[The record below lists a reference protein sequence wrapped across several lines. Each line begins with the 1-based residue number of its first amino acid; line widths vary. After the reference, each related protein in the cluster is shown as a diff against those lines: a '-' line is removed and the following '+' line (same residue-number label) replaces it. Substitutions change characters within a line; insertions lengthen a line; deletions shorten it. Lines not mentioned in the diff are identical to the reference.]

1 MKSKIYNIL
10 LTLVIALAAVACA
23 EDPLYDPSYIGEG
36 EAEVTAEVTFQA
48 FTPSNTSRAVEG
60 GASGSLMKH
69 IENVCVVFYAIDG
82 NQDKLAYTFFYD
94 TLETESSTEN
104 PSDITYSAPNESG
117 HRAEKT
123 TLKTTIRIPKIT
135 YGKYHVYAVANVDR
149 TLLTEDVLSDSKNLK
164 NLKLEWNQSELA
176 ANSQMF
182 GYFTLSS
189 DKKSKGFDAPDIT
202 INQKN
207 VSLHSWIK
215 RAASKVT
222 VAFDG
227 TGLKDGVEIFI
238 KSVQIFDIPKTCLLG
253 ADNPATPSE
262 ENSAPDPLNNYSK
275 IELINNPGQI
285 MTYYP
290 EGVNADNVTPA
301 SYTESWPGYISKKKR
316 PINGYNQEIVD
327 SDISDE
333 QKLID
338 LHGEDINA
346 LYFYENLQ
354 GLGKEGTPTDK
365 HQQVNTEHKNQGVVS
380 YPEGVDPDDVAWK
393 DAKPYGTYIIVQAYY
408 RSNDPTG
415 KEGEGKIT
423 YRFMLGK
430 DTHLDYNAERN
441 HHYKLTLRFKGWAND
456 VDWHIDYKK
465 DDDPKLRFPRPF
477 YISYLYNHT
486 AMIPLEFDA
495 DKDDVQIEEVTVNII
510 ENNWAPT
517 DCEYGWNGTL
527 QSTTDY
533 DKIVNSQPSW
543 LYDTYYRYVST
554 PDIVNNHPWNGFL
567 SLHRPTYSLVI
578 PEPEDLTH
586 SQPSVFNQSYYNSE
600 KGTGLYS
607 RTYRGDAVKIS
618 EFPLYEAM
626 DKDSIHVSWDN
637 GTYYVKI
644 PIWTRARN
652 LITRTGYTGN
662 NIYNAYYR
670 DAKVN
675 VRIKLSNNDI
685 LDSADGD
692 FTGIIGSGSNIDVR
706 QVRRLVNP
714 KGIYRSKDK
723 TDDFNVVLK
732 VLKDENASKFE
743 DLISDGPWRAYVI
756 KQTED
761 FISLE
766 GAPNTTTSNH
776 IFMFHDE
783 VLTRPSIEGIEKSKI
798 DFTIKFKGPATTP
811 RYAIIRVEYNYNS
824 CYHLIFVRQGMEADD
839 TFGDKRKWCTG
850 NNIDQNNIA
859 TNPLD
864 EGSLFKFGN
873 WNGITS
879 ESNVNKGKTLW
890 RMVTPND
897 FKNNGGKN
905 LKMTDGS
912 TMDWDNITYKDPAGS
927 QFTTGG
933 KYRVATLDDYMS
945 LMPPST
951 TDDGSWHI
959 KVGYGV
965 CYFDGATK
973 TAETINDAFGHKG
986 SGNTTQGMRGCFVYD
1001 TDTGGNLF
1009 FPIGSSGYGHRKNDG
1024 WNWNHTQTTWPD
1036 GVSGLLRYSCNPRWG
1051 YFDAVHSPS
1060 AYTENKRMYKY
1071 GIFDAPMFLDIFRS
1085 EGAIY
1090 WLDKEYETERD
1101 AEGNNL
1107 FSGWDIN
1114 YATFDFNKI
1123 SSGNIAHGKD
1133 ACFVR
1138 CIEN

>member
-1 MKSKIYNIL
+1 MKSKIYDIL
-10 LTLVIALAAVACA
+10 ITIVFYLAAVSCA

-36 EAEVTAEVTFQA
+36 EAEVTAEVTFKA
-48 FTPSNTSRAVEG
+48 FTPSKSSRAVEG

-69 IENVCVVFYAIDG
+69 IDNLCVVFYAIDD
-82 NQDKLAYTFFYD
+82 NQDKLAYTLFYD
-94 TLETESSTEN
+94 KLYTEDSTDD
-104 PSDITYSAPNESG
+104 PSDITYGESG
-117 HRAEKT
+117 RAETT
-123 TLKTTIRIPKIT
+123 TLKTTIRIPKIN

-149 TLLTEDVLSDSKNLK
+149 SLLTEKVLSDSKNLK
-164 NLKLEWNQSELA
+164 NLQLQWNENPTELA
-176 ANSQMF
+176 SNSQMF

-189 DKKSKGFDAPDIT
+189 ADASKGFDAPEII
-202 INQKN
+202 INKKN
-207 VSLHSWIK
+207 VTLHSWIK

-227 TGLKDGVEIFI
+227 TNLNPGVEIFI

-253 ADNPATPSE
+253 ADNPAAPSE
-262 ENSAPDPLNNYSK
+262 ENSAPDPLNDYSK

-290 EGVNADNVTPA
+290 DGVDAGNVTPA
-301 SYTESWPGYISKKKR
+301 SYTSSWPGYVSR
-316 PINGYNQEIVD
+316 THPVNGYNQAIAN
-327 SDISDE
+327 SDESSE
-333 QKLID
+333 QKLIA

-346 LYFYENLQ
+346 FYFYENLQ

-365 HQQVNTEHKNQGVVS
+365 YQQVTDEHENQGIVS

-408 RSNDPTG
+408 KSNDPTG

-430 DTHLDYNAERN
+430 DNHLDYNAERN
-441 HHYKLTLRFKGWAND
+441 HHYKLTLRFNHWAND

-465 DDDPKLRFPRPF
+465 DDEPKLRFPRPF

-486 AMIPLEFDA
+486 SMIPLEFDA
-495 DKDDVQIEEVTVNII
+495 DKKDVQITSVTVNIT

-533 DKIVNSQPSW
+533 NKIVASQPSW
-543 LYDTYYRYVST
+543 LYDKYYRYVST
-554 PDIVNNHPWNGFL
+554 PDIVNAHPWNGFL
-567 SLHRPTYSLVI
+567 SLYRPQYSLVI

-586 SQPSVFNQSYYNSE
+586 TQPSIFNQSYYNSE
-600 KGTGLYS
+600 LGTGLHT
-607 RTYRGDAVKIS
+607 RTYSGDDVKIS
-618 EFPLYEAM
+618 EYPLYEAM
-626 DKDSIHVSWDN
+626 DKDKIHVSWDN

-675 VRIKLSNNDI
+675 VKIKLSNGEE
-685 LDSADGD
+685 LDSSKGE
-692 FTGIIGSGSNIDVR
+692 FTGIIGSEGNVDVR

-714 KGIYRSKDK
+714 KGIYRSKDN
-723 TDDFNVVLK
+723 TDDFHVVLK
-732 VLKDENASKFE
+732 VLEDDASTNFV
-743 DLISDGPWRAYVI
+743 DLESDGPWRAYVI

-783 VLTRPSIEGIEKSKI
+783 VLTRPSIEGIDKSKI
-798 DFTIKFKGPATTP
+798 DFTIKFKGTATTP

-824 CYHLIFVRQGMEADD
+824 CYHLIFVRQGMEAHE
-839 TFGDKRKWCTG
+839 TFGDGRKWCTG
-850 NNIDQNNIA
+850 NNIDQNTIA

-873 WNGITS
+873 WNGIKS
-879 ESNVNKGKTLW
+879 ESNVNKGKTSW
-890 RMVTPND
+890 RQVTPND
-897 FKNNGGKN
+897 FKDNGGKN

-912 TMDWDNITYKDPAGS
+912 TMDWDNITYNNPAGS
-927 QFTTGG
+927 QFIPGG
-933 KYRVATLDDYMS
+933 NYRVATLEDYKS

-951 TDDGSWHI
+951 NDDGSWHI
-959 KVGYGV
+959 RFGYGV
-965 CYFDGATK
+965 CYFDGATE
-973 TAETINDAFGHKG
+973 TAGTIDKAFGHKG
-986 SGNTTQGMRGCFVYD
+986 SQEDKEGMRGCFVYD

-1024 WNWNHTQTTWPD
+1024 WNWNHTATTWPD
-1036 GVSGLLRYSCNPRWG
+1036 GVSGLLRYSCNARWG
-1051 YFDAVHSPS
+1051 YFDAVNASN
-1060 AYTENKRMYKY
+1060 TEEKKAIYKY

-1090 WLDKEYETERD
+1090 WLDQEYKTEPD
-1101 AEGNNL
+1101 AEGNTL

>member
-1 MKSKIYNIL
+1 MKSKIYDIL
-10 LTLVIALAAVACA
+10 ITLVFSLAAVSCA

-36 EAEVTAEVTFQA
+36 EAEVTAEVTFKA
-48 FTPSNTSRAVEG
+48 FTPSKGSRAVEG

-69 IENVCVVFYAIDG
+69 IDNLCVVFYVIDD
-82 NQDKLAYTFFYD
+82 NQDKLAYTLFYD
-94 TLETESSTEN
+94 KLDTEDSTDD
-104 PSDITYSAPNESG
+104 PSDITYVESG
-117 HRAEKT
+117 DRAETT
-123 TLKTTIRIPKIT
+123 TLKTTIRIPKIN

-149 TLLTEDVLSDSKNLK
+149 SLLTEDVLSDSKNLK
-164 NLKLEWNQSELA
+164 NLQLQWNENPTELA
-176 ANSQMF
+176 SNSQMF

-189 DKKSKGFDAPDIT
+189 ADASKGFDAPEII

-207 VSLHSWIK
+207 VTLHSWIK

-227 TGLKDGVEIFI
+227 TNLNPGVEIFI

-262 ENSAPDPLNNYSK
+262 ENSAPDPLNDYSK
-275 IELINNPGQI
+275 IELINDPGQI

-290 EGVNADNVTPA
+290 DGVDAGNVTPA
-301 SYTESWPGYISKKKR
+301 SYTSSWPGYVSKTH
-316 PINGYNQEIVD
+316 PINGYNQAIAN
-327 SDISDE
+327 SDESSE
-333 QKLID
+333 QKLIA

-346 LYFYENLQ
+346 FYFYENLQ

-365 HQQVNTEHKNQGVVS
+365 YQQVTDEHKNQGIVS

-408 RSNDPTG
+408 KSNDPTG

-430 DTHLDYNAERN
+430 DNHLDYNAERN
-441 HHYKLTLRFKGWAND
+441 HHYKLTLRFNHWAND

-465 DDDPKLRFPRPF
+465 DDEPKLRFPRPF

-486 AMIPLEFDA
+486 SMIPLEFDA
-495 DKDDVQIEEVTVNII
+495 DKKDVQIEEVSVNIT

-533 DKIVNSQPSW
+533 NKIVASQPSW

-554 PDIVNNHPWNGFL
+554 PDIVNAHPWNGFL
-567 SLHRPTYSLVI
+567 SLYRPKYSLVI

-586 SQPSVFNQSYYNSE
+586 TQPSFFNQSYYNNES
-600 KGTGLYS
+600 GTALHT
-607 RTYRGDAVKIS
+607 RTYSGDDVKIS
-618 EFPLYEAM
+618 EYPLYEAM
-626 DKDSIHVSWDN
+626 DKDKIHVSWDN

-675 VRIKLSNNDI
+675 VKIKLSNGEE
-685 LDSADGD
+685 LDSSKGE
-692 FTGIIGSGSNIDVR
+692 FTGIIGSEGNVDVR

-714 KGIYRSKDK
+714 KGIYRSKDN
-723 TDDFNVVLK
+723 TNDFHVVLK
-732 VLKDENASKFE
+732 VLEDDASTNFV
-743 DLISDGPWRAYVI
+743 DLESDGPWRAYVI

-783 VLTRPSIEGIEKSKI
+783 VLTRPSIEGIDKSKI
-798 DFTIKFKGPATTP
+798 DFTIKFKGTATTP

-839 TFGDKRKWCTG
+839 TFGDGRYWCTG
-850 NNIDQNNIA
+850 NNIDQNTIA

-873 WNGITS
+873 WNGIKS

-890 RMVTPND
+890 RLVTPND

-927 QFTTGG
+927 QFTPGG
-933 KYRVATLDDYMS
+933 KYKVATLDDYKS
-945 LMPPST
+945 LMPPSPN
-951 TDDGSWHI
+951 DDGSWHI

-965 CYFDGATK
+965 CYFDGATE
-973 TAETINDAFGHKG
+973 TAGTIDKAFGHKG
-986 SGNTTQGMRGCFVYD
+986 SQEDKEGMRGCFVYD

-1024 WNWNHTQTTWPD
+1024 WNWNHTATTWPD
-1036 GVSGLLRYSCNPRWG
+1036 GVSGLLRYSCNARWG
-1051 YFDAVHSPS
+1051 YFDAVGLIGT
-1060 AYTENKRMYKY
+1060 AEQKNIYKY

-1090 WLDKEYETERD
+1090 WLDKEYETEPD
-1101 AEGNNL
+1101 AEGNTL

-1123 SSGNIAHGKD
+1123 SSGNIAHGMD

-1138 CIEN
+1138 CIEKK

>member
-1 MKSKIYNIL
+1 MKSKIYDIL
-10 LTLVIALAAVACA
+10 ITLVFSLAAVSCT

-36 EAEVTAEVTFQA
+36 EAEVTAEVTFKA
-48 FTPSNTSRAVEG
+48 FTPSKSSRAVEG

-69 IENVCVVFYAIDG
+69 IDNLCVVFYVIDD
-82 NQDKLAYTFFYD
+82 NQDKLAYTLFYD
-94 TLETESSTEN
+94 KLDTEDSTDA
-104 PSDITYSAPNESG
+104 PSDITYGESG
-117 HRAEKT
+117 HRAETT
-123 TLKTTIRIPKIT
+123 TLKTTIRIPKIN

-149 TLLTEDVLSDSKNLK
+149 SLLTEDVLSDSKNLK
-164 NLKLEWNQSELA
+164 NLQLQWNENPTELA
-176 ANSQMF
+176 SNSQMF

-189 DKKSKGFDAPDIT
+189 ADASKGFDAPEII

-207 VSLHSWIK
+207 VTLHSWIK

-227 TGLKDGVEIFI
+227 TNLNPGVEIFI

-262 ENSAPDPLNNYSK
+262 ENSAPDPLNDYSK
-275 IELINNPGQI
+275 IELINDPGQI

-290 EGVNADNVTPA
+290 DGVDAGNVTPA
-301 SYTESWPGYISKKKR
+301 SYTSSWPGYVSKTH
-316 PINGYNQEIVD
+316 PINGYNQAIAN
-327 SDISDE
+327 SDESSE
-333 QKLID
+333 QKLIA

-346 LYFYENLQ
+346 FYFYENLQ

-365 HQQVNTEHKNQGVVS
+365 YQQVTDEHKNQGIVS
-380 YPEGVDPDDVAWK
+380 YPGGVDPDDVAWK

-408 RSNDPTG
+408 KSNDPTG

-441 HHYKLTLRFKGWAND
+441 HHYKLTLRFNHWAND

-465 DDDPKLRFPRPF
+465 DDEPKLRFPRPF

-486 AMIPLEFDA
+486 SMIPLEFDA
-495 DKDDVQIEEVTVNII
+495 DKKDVQITSVTVNIT

-533 DKIVNSQPSW
+533 NKIVASQPNSS
-543 LYDTYYRYVST
+543 LYNTYYRYVST
-554 PDIVNNHPWNGFL
+554 PDIVNAHPWNGFL
-567 SLHRPTYSLVI
+567 SLYRPQYSLVI
-578 PEPEDLTH
+578 PEPENLTH
-586 SQPSVFNQSYYNSE
+586 TQPSIFNQSYYNSE
-600 KGTGLYS
+600 FGTGLHT
-607 RTYRGDAVKIS
+607 RTYSGDDVKIS
-618 EFPLYEAM
+618 EYPLYEAM
-626 DKDSIHVSWDN
+626 DKDKIHVSWDN

-675 VRIKLSNNDI
+675 VKIKLSNGEE
-685 LDSADGD
+685 LDSSKGE
-692 FTGIIGSGSNIDVR
+692 FTGIIGSEGNVDVR

-714 KGIYRSKDK
+714 KGIYRSKDN
-723 TDDFNVVLK
+723 TNDFHVVLK
-732 VLKDENASKFE
+732 VLEDDASTNFV
-743 DLISDGPWRAYVI
+743 DLESDGPWRAYI
-756 KQTED
+756 IRESEE
-761 FISLE
+761 FITLE
-766 GAPNTTTSNH
+766 GAPGTTTSEH
-776 IFMFHDE
+776 IFMFNDE
-783 VLTRPSIEGIEKSKI
+783 VMTRPSIEGIDKSKI
-798 DFTIKFKGPATTP
+798 DFTIKFKNAATTP

-839 TFGDKRKWCTG
+839 TFGDGRKWCTG
-850 NNIDQNNIA
+850 NNIDQNTIA

-873 WNGITS
+873 WNGIKS
-879 ESNVNKGKTLW
+879 ESNVNKGKTSW
-890 RMVTPND
+890 RLVTPND
-897 FKNNGGKN
+897 FKDNGGKN

-912 TMDWDNITYKDPAGS
+912 TMDWDNITYNNPASS
-927 QFTTGG
+927 QFIPGG
-933 KYRVATLDDYMS
+933 NYRVATLEDYKS

-951 TDDGSWHI
+951 NDDGSWPI
-959 KVGYGV
+959 RVGYGV
-965 CYFDGATK
+965 CYFDGATE
-973 TAETINDAFGHKG
+973 TAGTIDKAFGHKG
-986 SGNTTQGMRGCFVYD
+986 SQEDKEGMRGCFVYD
-1001 TDTGGNLF
+1001 TRTGGNIF

-1024 WNWNHTQTTWPD
+1024 WNWNHTQTTWPE
-1036 GVSGLLRYSCNPRWG
+1036 GVSGLLRYSCNARWG
-1051 YFDAVHSPS
+1051 YFDAVS
-1060 AYTENKRMYKY
+1060 ASNTEEKKAMYKY
-1071 GIFDAPMFLDIFRS
+1071 GIFDSPMFLDIFRS

-1090 WLDKEYETERD
+1090 WLDKEHVTEPD
-1101 AEGNNL
+1101 AEGNTL

-1123 SSGNIAHGKD
+1123 SSGNIANGKD